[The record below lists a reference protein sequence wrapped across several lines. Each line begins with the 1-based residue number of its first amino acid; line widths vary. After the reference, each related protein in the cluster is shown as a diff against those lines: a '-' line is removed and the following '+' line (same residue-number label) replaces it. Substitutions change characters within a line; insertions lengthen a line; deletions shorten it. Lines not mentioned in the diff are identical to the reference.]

1 MKFLFV
7 FAAAIVSVGIMFL
20 IAKLVGYRQISDLS
34 MYDYI
39 NSITL
44 GSIAADLAI
53 SPTLDT
59 AVYCVIGMVVYG
71 TFTLLFSVVSAKS
84 KRARQVIEGSPLV
97 LMQNGQLY
105 RESFKKAKLDLDEFL
120 SICRVQGYFDPFNID
135 TALLEANGNI
145 SIIPKPSEKPV
156 VISDLNLTA
165 PKEKICSNVI
175 MDGRILS
182 ENLSVAGY
190 NEDWLKK
197 ELKTVGYNSSDKIF
211 LAYINKDGKLNV
223 FPCNDEEKRSSL

>member
-59 AVYCVIGMVVYG
+59 AAYCVIGMVVYG

-97 LMQNGQLY
+97 LMQNGKLY

-135 TALLEANGNI
+135 TALLEANGKI

-175 MDGRILS
+175 MDGRVLS
-182 ENLSVAGY
+182 ENLSAAGY

-197 ELKTVGYNSSDKIF
+197 ELKTAGYNSSDKIF
-211 LAYINKDGKLNV
+211 LACINKDGKLNV
-223 FPCNDEEKRSSL
+223 FPCNDEEKDSSL